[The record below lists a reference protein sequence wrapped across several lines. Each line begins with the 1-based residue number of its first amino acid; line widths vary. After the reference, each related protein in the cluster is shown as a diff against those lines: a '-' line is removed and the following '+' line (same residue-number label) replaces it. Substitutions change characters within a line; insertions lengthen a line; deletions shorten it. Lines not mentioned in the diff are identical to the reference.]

1 MAILIGLIME
11 NKENIDMD
19 ATGTIREGQAVV
31 QQPEISEEQYAE
43 MERKQSER
51 RFFMTGRKR
60 NDDESALITR
70 NDVRTCMVLDKEQYD
85 KIREIALREAMTIK
99 DLTNIMFQFAIDH
112 YEKKNGKVV
121 PRAEKPTKKS
131 LF

>member
-1 MAILIGLIME
+1 MDILIGLIME
-11 NKENIDMD
+11 NKENIAMD
-19 ATGTIREGQAVV
+19 AIGTIREGQAVV

-99 DLTNIMFQFAIDH
+99 DLTNMMFQFAIDH

-121 PRAEKPTKKS
+121 PRAEKPTRKS

>member
-1 MAILIGLIME
+1 
-11 NKENIDMD
+11 MD
-19 ATGTIREGQAVV
+19 AAVV
-31 QQPEISEEQYAE
+31 RGGQILPQQAEISEEQYAE

-112 YEKKNGKVV
+112 YEKRHGVVV
-121 PRAEKPTKKS
+121 PRAESTVRKS

>member
-1 MAILIGLIME
+1 
-11 NKENIDMD
+11 MD
-19 ATGTIREGQAVV
+19 ATVVVREGKILPQQA
-31 QQPEISEEQYAE
+31 EISEEQYAE

-112 YEKKNGKVV
+112 YEKRHGVVV
-121 PRAEKPTKKS
+121 PRAESTVRKS

>member
-1 MAILIGLIME
+1 MDILIGLIME

-43 MERKQSER
+43 MERRQSER

-60 NDDESALITR
+60 NDDDSALITR

>member
-1 MAILIGLIME
+1 
-11 NKENIDMD
+11 MD
-19 ATGTIREGQAVV
+19 ATVVVREQVMP
-31 QQPEISEEQYAE
+31 QQQEISEEQYAE

-99 DLTNIMFQFAIDH
+99 DLTNIMFQLAIDQ
-112 YEKKNGKVV
+112 YEKKNGKVI
-121 PRAEKPTKKS
+121 PRAEQSVRKS
-131 LF
+131 IF

>member
-1 MAILIGLIME
+1 
-11 NKENIDMD
+11 MD
-19 ATGTIREGQAVV
+19 AAVVREGQVMPR
-31 QQPEISEEQYAE
+31 QQEISEEQYAE

-70 NDVRTCMVLDKEQYD
+70 NDIRTCMVLDKEQYD

-112 YEKKNGKVV
+112 YEKKNGVV
-121 PRAEKPTKKS
+121 IPRAEKPTKRS
-131 LF
+131 IF

>member
-1 MAILIGLIME
+1 
-11 NKENIDMD
+11 MD
-19 ATGTIREGQAVV
+19 AAVVREGQVMPR
-31 QQPEISEEQYAE
+31 QQEISEEEYAE

-112 YEKKNGKVV
+112 YEKRHGKVI
-121 PRAEKPTKKS
+121 PRTESPTMKS
-131 LF
+131 FLKNNSRQSLAAVNA

>member
-1 MAILIGLIME
+1 
-11 NKENIDMD
+11 MD
-19 ATGTIREGQAVV
+19 ATVVVREGQILP
-31 QQPEISEEQYAE
+31 QQAEISEEQYAE

-112 YEKKNGKVV
+112 YEKKNGVV
-121 PRAEKPTKKS
+121 IPRAEKPTKRS
-131 LF
+131 IF

>member
-1 MAILIGLIME
+1 
-11 NKENIDMD
+11 MD
-19 ATGTIREGQAVV
+19 ATVVREQVMP
-31 QQPEISEEQYAE
+31 QQQEISEEQYAE

-99 DLTNIMFQFAIDH
+99 DLTNIMFQFAIDQ
-112 YEKKNGKVV
+112 YEKKNGKVI
-121 PRAEKPTKKS
+121 PRAEQSVRKS
-131 LF
+131 IF

>member
-1 MAILIGLIME
+1 ME
-11 NKENIDMD
+11 NKEKIDMD

-43 MERKQSER
+43 MERRQSER

-112 YEKKNGKVV
+112 YEKKNGKVI
-121 PRAEKPTKKS
+121 PRTEKPTRKS

>member
-1 MAILIGLIME
+1 
-11 NKENIDMD
+11 MD
-19 ATGTIREGQAVV
+19 ATVVVREQVMP
-31 QQPEISEEQYAE
+31 QQQEISEEQYAE

-99 DLTNIMFQFAIDH
+99 DLTNIMFQFAIDQ
-112 YEKKNGKVV
+112 YEKKNGKVI
-121 PRAEKPTKKS
+121 PRGKS
-131 LF
+131 ANKMTLF

>member
-1 MAILIGLIME
+1 
-11 NKENIDMD
+11 MD
-19 ATGTIREGQAVV
+19 ATGIIREGQAVV

-43 MERKQSER
+43 MERRQSER

-85 KIREIALREAMTIK
+85 KIREIALRETMTIK
-99 DLTNIMFQFAIDH
+99 DLTHVMFQFAIDH
-112 YEKKNGKVV
+112 YEKKNGVVV
-121 PRAEKPTKKS
+121 PRAETMTKKS
-131 LF
+131 IF

>member
-1 MAILIGLIME
+1 
-11 NKENIDMD
+11 MD
-19 ATGTIREGQAVV
+19 ASVVREGQVMP
-31 QQPEISEEQYAE
+31 QQQEISEEQYAE

-70 NDVRTCMVLDKEQYD
+70 NDVRTCMVLDKGQYD

-112 YEKKNGKVV
+112 YEKKNGVV
-121 PRAEKPTKKS
+121 IPRAEKPTKKS

>member
-1 MAILIGLIME
+1 MLTKEKEVMIGT
-11 NKENIDMD
+11 
-19 ATGTIREGQAVV
+19 ATLGNESSAPQQAV
-31 QQPEISEEQYAE
+31 ISDEQYAE

-60 NDDESALITR
+60 NDDSSNLITR
-70 NDVRTCMVLDKEQYD
+70 NDIRTCMVLDKDQYD
-85 KIREIALREAMTIK
+85 KIREIALRETMTIK

-112 YEKKNGKVV
+112 YEKRHGVVV
-121 PRAEKPTKKS
+121 PRSESVVRKS

>member
-1 MAILIGLIME
+1 MDILIGLIME

-121 PRAEKPTKKS
+121 PRAEKPIRKQI
-131 LF
+131 F

>member
-1 MAILIGLIME
+1 MDILIGLIME

-121 PRAEKPTKKS
+121 PRAEKPTRKS

>member
-1 MAILIGLIME
+1 MDILIGLIME

-43 MERKQSER
+43 MERRQSER